1 VGDNPKPNTP
11 GGSIGL
17 AHASF
22 YAASM
27 ETSMTLPPP
36 PLQVRNPNPFVRALR
51 APFELR
57 TWKETIHLLL
67 NMPVG
72 IALFTIIVT
81 GFATGFGLLITLV
94 GIPILIAMLYVSRAL
109 GWFERARAKLLLD
122 VDVPSPYR
130 ADPPRDKWWRPF
142 VSRLT
147 DPATW
152 TEIVYDLLMLP
163 VGIFTFTV
171 VLTFWALGLS
181 LLLLPAYA
189 WAFPNQ
195 VQFVD
200 SWITLNVSTTPNVVL
215 VGTQGHGWVID
226 TPWEFAVI
234 SVIGALVILITP
246 WVVRGLATA
255 NRAFV
260 RGMLGTDMTARLQSV
275 TASRAAAVDLAAE
288 DRRRIERDL
297 HDGVQQ
303 RLVSLAMDL
312 GRAKE
317 KLHTDPERAKELID
331 EAHEEAK
338 RAITEVRDLARGIHP
353 AVLTDRGLDAALSA
367 LAARSPVP
375 VDVYVDVAIRPP
387 ASVEAAAYFVVSE
400 ALANVA
406 KHAKATKASVT
417 VRRSGD
423 RLIVQVQDDGG
434 GGASF
439 EGSSGLAGLRDRVQA
454 LDGELHLLS
463 PEGGPTVLMVEIP
476 CAS

>member
-1 VGDNPKPNTP
+1 
-11 GGSIGL
+11 
-17 AHASF
+17 
-22 YAASM
+22 
-27 ETSMTLPPP
+27 MTLPPA
-36 PLQVRNPNPFVRALR
+36 PLPVRNPNPIVRALR
-51 APFELR
+51 APFKLR

-67 NMPVG
+67 NLPVG

-81 GFATGFGLLITLV
+81 GFATGLGLLITLI
-94 GIPILIAMLYVSRAL
+94 GIPILIAMLYVSRAM
-109 GWFERARAKLLLD
+109 GWFERGRAKVLLD
-122 VDVPSPYR
+122 LDVPSPYR
-130 ADPPRDKWWRPF
+130 ADPAHDRWWRPY
-142 VSRLT
+142 VSRVT

-152 TEIVYDLLMLP
+152 TEIGYHLLMLP
-163 VGIFTFTV
+163 IGIFTFTV
-171 VLTFWALGLS
+171 VFTFWTLGLS
-181 LLLLPAYA
+181 LLFLPAYA

-195 VQFVD
+195 VEWFD
-200 SWITLNVSTTPNVVL
+200 AWIKLNVSSSPNVIV
-215 VGTQGHGWVID
+215 VGAQGHGWVID
-226 TPWEFAVI
+226 TPWEFAAV
-234 SVIGALVILITP
+234 SLIGALVILITP

-255 NRAFV
+255 NRALV
-260 RGMLGTDMTARLQSV
+260 RGMLGTGLSARLRSV

-303 RLVSLAMDL
+303 RLVTLAIDL

-317 KLHTDPERAKELID
+317 KLDADPERAKELVD

-367 LAARSPVP
+367 LAARSSVP
-375 VDVYVDVAIRPP
+375 VDVHVDVAVRPP
-387 ASVEAAAYFVVSE
+387 ASVEAAAYFIVSE

-423 RLIVQVQDDGG
+423 RLTVQVQDDGV

-439 EGSSGLAGLRDRVQA
+439 EGNSGLAGLRDRVRV
-454 LDGELHLLS
+454 LDGEMHLLS